1 MKNSVITVLIVLS
14 VIAVISRGNHLPRMT
29 EITLAEPVF
38 IIGLDRHNDDAQVSI
53 VYEKIEAADE
63 GGGDMNQKYTDFAV
77 SSSPAAALEVLKKRF
92 PREMAVSTAE
102 YFLIGEEAARED
114 FNNYTDFLAKNNNL
128 RLTASVFIVRGEAL
142 DASEILTETK
152 TLDILRNYGEYSG
165 IGAISSE
172 LMFYELLSL
181 QASSNSFA
189 VPALVIKENQDGEK
203 IVVPSGYAVIKDGEL
218 AGFLEAGAAR
228 GYNIIKNKSVYS
240 IVELAKINAATRLE
254 NTKCKI
260 SFTWNGNALTGI
272 VIDVTLFTDDDY
284 GKEPCRVIFGELQKV
299 INASKKYGCDFLE
312 FGEVLRMRHPLK
324 WEKIKNNWEE
334 IYSQIPIKINV
345 L

>member
-1 MKNSVITVLIVLS
+1 MKHSIITVLIALS
-14 VIAVISRGNHLPRMT
+14 VIAVISRDRYFPRMT

-63 GGGDMNQKYTDFAV
+63 GGGDMNQKYTDFAI
-77 SSSPAAALEVLKKRF
+77 SSSPAGALEVLKKRF

-114 FNNYTDFLAKNNNL
+114 FNSYTDFLAKNNNL

-142 DASEILTETK
+142 DAGEILTETK

-165 IGAISSE
+165 IGAISSK

-181 QASSNSFA
+181 QASLNSFA

-203 IVVPSGYAVIKDGEL
+203 IVVPSGYAVIKNGAL

-228 GYNIIKNKSVYS
+228 GYNIIRNKSVYS
-240 IVELAKINAATRLE
+240 IVELTKINSAIRLE
-254 NTKCKI
+254 NAKCKI
-260 SFTWNGNALTGI
+260 SFNWDGNALTGI
-272 VIDVTLFTDDDY
+272 VIDVTLFTDGAY
-284 GKEPCRVIFGELQKV
+284 NKEACRVIFGELQKV
-299 INASKKYGCDFLE
+299 INASKKYSCDFLG
-312 FGEVLRMRHPLK
+312 FGEFLRMRHPVR
-324 WEKIKNNWEE
+324 WERIKDNWEE
-334 IYSQIPIKINV
+334 IYSQIPVKINV
-345 L
+345 M